1 MGIQAAFVEL
11 HGFGLK
17 DDELAFANLLGRSS
31 IGGYALAVRYWTCT
45 EQRNWLYNCCGFQLL
60 AALARPN

>member
-1 MGIQAAFVEL
+1 MVIQVVFAERR
-11 HGFGLK
+11 GFGLK

-45 EQRNWLYNCCGFQLL
+45 EQRNWHYNCYGFSVVGWH
-60 AALARPN
+60 